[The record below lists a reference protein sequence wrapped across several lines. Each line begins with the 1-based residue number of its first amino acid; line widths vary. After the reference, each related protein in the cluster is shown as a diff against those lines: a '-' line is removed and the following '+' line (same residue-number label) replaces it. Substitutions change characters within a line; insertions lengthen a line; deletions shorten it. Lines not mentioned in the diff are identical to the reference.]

1 MKFLN
6 IFFYLIFLS
15 LILSCSK
22 KEVEVTVLKEKNLE
36 TQMIE
41 VYNQAMKEFERGDVI
56 YAGKKFGEA
65 ELLYPQ
71 SIWAPRAVLMSAY
84 GYFSQGYY
92 NYAISDLERF
102 LINYKNHPQTDYA
115 YYLLAL
121 CHYDQIV
128 DEKKDLKQIIKSKEY
143 FELIIKNYPD
153 TEYANDS
160 KFKLELILEIIAAK
174 EMYLARY
181 YLEREKWIPAINR
194 FKKVIKDYD
203 RTIYAEE
210 ALHRLV
216 EVHYRIGLLEESKK
230 YAILLGY
237 NYQSGEW
244 YENSY
249 RVFNKNYEKLTKE
262 KKENNNKSILKRFT
276 SILTKDNE

>member
-1 MKFLN
+1 MSIKFSLLY
-6 IFFYLIFLS
+6 IIVFF

-22 KEVEVTVLKEKNLE
+22 NAEKATLLKEKNLE

-41 VYNQAMKEFERGDVI
+41 VYKDAMKEFERGDVI

-92 NYAISDLERF
+92 NDAINEIERF
-102 LINYKNHPQTDYA
+102 LSKYKNHTQTDYA

-121 CHYDQIV
+121 CHYDQII
-128 DEKKDLKQIIKSKEY
+128 DERKDLKQIIQAKEY
-143 FELIIKNYPD
+143 FELIIKNYPN
-153 TEYANDS
+153 TEYAFDARY
-160 KFKLELILEIIAAK
+160 KLDFIKEIMASK

-181 YLEREKWIPAINR
+181 YVQREKWIPAINR
-194 FKKVIKDYD
+194 FKTVVNNYE
-203 RTIYAEE
+203 RTIYVEE

-216 EVHYRIGLLEESKK
+216 ELHYKIGLVNEAEK
-230 YAILLGY
+230 YALLLGY
-237 NYQSGEW
+237 NYQSSKW
-244 YENSY
+244 YEASY
-249 RVFNKNYEKLTKE
+249 RILNKNYSFA
-262 KKENNNKSILKRFT
+262 KKKKKDQ
-276 SILTKDNE
+276 KDNILNKFKKLLK